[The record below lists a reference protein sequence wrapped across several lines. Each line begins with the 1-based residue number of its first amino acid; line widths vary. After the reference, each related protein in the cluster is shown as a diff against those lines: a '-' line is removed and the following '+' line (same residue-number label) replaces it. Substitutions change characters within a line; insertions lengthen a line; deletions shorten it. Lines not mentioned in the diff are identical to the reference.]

1 MQYNEV
7 ELINALNVIQ
17 KVCMQYRDG
26 GRSCKN
32 CPLRNCDDGCGL
44 IEIREGVEIL
54 SPIEWQIKKPEDKPR
69 VLIY

>member
-1 MQYNEV
+1 MQYNET

-26 GRSCKN
+26 EHSCKN
-32 CPLRNCDDGCGL
+32 CPLRNCDYGCGL
-44 IEIREGVEIL
+44 LETRDGDEIL
-54 SPIEWQIKKPEDKPR
+54 SPIEWQIKKPDDRPR

>member
-1 MQYNEV
+1 MQYNEI
-7 ELINALNVIQ
+7 ELINALNAIQ
-17 KVCMQYRDG
+17 KVCMEFDG

-44 IEIREGVEIL
+44 LETREGNEIL
-54 SPIEWQIKKPEDKPR
+54 SPIEWKIKKLDDKPR

>member
-17 KVCMQYRDG
+17 NVCMQYRG
-26 GRSCKN
+26 CKN

-44 IEIREGVEIL
+44 IETREGDEIL
-54 SPIEWQIKKPEDKPR
+54 SPIEWQIKKLDDKPR
-69 VLIY
+69 VLMY